1 MIREHRIALLA
12 TLLAAAAGAGVEYHL
27 SHPAARPS
35 PATAQAPVTLPQL
48 DLHDLD
54 GRPVRLPDAHA
65 GKPLLLNF
73 WASWCGPC
81 LQFAPV
87 FQEIA
92 LELEPRIRFVKL
104 DTEQEAAI
112 ASRYAIRSIPTLM
125 IFRGGQILAQR
136 SGSLPKSLFK
146 EWLLSTA
153 AAPK

>member
-1 MIREHRIALLA
+1 VSGRLAHFDALI
-12 TLLAAAAGAGVEYHL
+12 H
-27 SHPAARPS
+27 SDI
-35 PATAQAPVTLPQL
+35 PVVV
-48 DLHDLD
+48 D
-54 GRPVRLPDAHA
+54 
-65 GKPLLLNF
+65 F

-92 LELEPRIRFVKL
+92 QELEPRIRFVKL

-125 IFRGGQILAQR
+125 IFKGGQILAQR

-146 EWLLSTA
+146 EWLLSVT

>member
-1 MIREHRIALLA
+1 MSLV
-12 TLLAAAAGAGVEYHL
+12 TTYC
-27 SHPAARPS
+27 SHCFTRN
-35 PATAQAPVTLPQL
+35 
-48 DLHDLD
+48 
-54 GRPVRLPDAHA
+54 RLPGDKLDASAKCGRCHQ
-65 GKPLLLNF
+65 PLFSHSPVSGRMAHFDALIQSDIPVVVDF

-92 LELEPRIRFVKL
+92 QELEPRIRFVKL

-125 IFRGGQILAQR
+125 IFREGQILAQR
-136 SGSLPKSLFK
+136 SGSLPKSLFR
-146 EWLLSTA
+146 EWLQSVT

>member
-1 MIREHRIALLA
+1 M
-12 TLLAAAAGAGVEYHL
+12 
-27 SHPAARPS
+27 
-35 PATAQAPVTLPQL
+35 
-48 DLHDLD
+48 
-54 GRPVRLPDAHA
+54 
-65 GKPLLLNF
+65 
-73 WASWCGPC
+73 
-81 LQFAPV
+81 
-87 FQEIA
+87 
-92 LELEPRIRFVKL
+92 KL

>member
-1 MIREHRIALLA
+1 MSLV
-12 TLLAAAAGAGVEYHL
+12 TTYC
-27 SHPAARPS
+27 SHCFTRN
-35 PATAQAPVTLPQL
+35 
-48 DLHDLD
+48 
-54 GRPVRLPDAHA
+54 RLPGDKVDTSAKCGRCHQPLFSHSPVSGRLAHFDALIQSDI
-65 GKPLLLNF
+65 PVVVDF

-92 LELEPRIRFVKL
+92 QELEPRIRFVKL

-125 IFRGGQILAQR
+125 VFRGGKILAQR

>member
-1 MIREHRIALLA
+1 MSLV
-12 TLLAAAAGAGVEYHL
+12 TTYC
-27 SHPAARPS
+27 SHCFTRN
-35 PATAQAPVTLPQL
+35 
-48 DLHDLD
+48 
-54 GRPVRLPDAHA
+54 RLPGDKVDTSAKCGRCHQPLFSHSPVSGRLAHFDALIHSDI
-65 GKPLLLNF
+65 PVVVDF

-125 IFRGGQILAQR
+125 VFRAGQILAQR
-136 SGSLPKSLFK
+136 SGSLPTSLFK
-146 EWLLSTA
+146 EWLLSVT

>member
-1 MIREHRIALLA
+1 MAGRQTNFDALIQ
-12 TLLAAAAGAGVEYHL
+12 
-27 SHPAARPS
+27 SDI
-35 PATAQAPVTLPQL
+35 PVVV
-48 DLHDLD
+48 D
-54 GRPVRLPDAHA
+54 
-65 GKPLLLNF
+65 F

-125 IFRGGQILAQR
+125 IFKGGQILAQR

>member
-1 MIREHRIALLA
+1 MSLV
-12 TLLAAAAGAGVEYHL
+12 TTYC
-27 SHPAARPS
+27 SHCFTRN
-35 PATAQAPVTLPQL
+35 
-48 DLHDLD
+48 
-54 GRPVRLPDAHA
+54 RLPGDKVDASAKCGRCHQ
-65 GKPLLLNF
+65 PLFSHSPVSGRLAHFDALIQSDIPVVVDF

-125 IFRGGQILAQR
+125 IFKGGQILAQR
-136 SGSLPKSLFK
+136 SGFLPKSLFK

>member
-1 MIREHRIALLA
+1 MSLV
-12 TLLAAAAGAGVEYHL
+12 TTYC
-27 SHPAARPS
+27 SHCFTRN
-35 PATAQAPVTLPQL
+35 
-48 DLHDLD
+48 
-54 GRPVRLPDAHA
+54 RLPGDKVDTSAKCGRCHQPLFSHSPVSGRLAHFDALIQSDI
-65 GKPLLLNF
+65 PVVVDF

-92 LELEPRIRFVKL
+92 QELEPRIRFVKL

-125 IFRGGQILAQR
+125 IFKGGQSLAQR

-146 EWLLSTA
+146 EWLLSITA
-153 AAPK
+153 ELK

>member
-1 MIREHRIALLA
+1 MSFV
-12 TLLAAAAGAGVEYHL
+12 TTYC
-27 SHPAARPS
+27 SHCFTRN
-35 PATAQAPVTLPQL
+35 
-48 DLHDLD
+48 
-54 GRPVRLPDAHA
+54 RLPGDKVDTTAKCGRCHQPLFSHSPVSGRMAHFDALIQSDI
-65 GKPLLLNF
+65 PVVVDF

-92 LELEPRIRFVKL
+92 QELEPRIRFVKL

-125 IFRGGQILAQR
+125 IFRRGQILAQR

-146 EWLLSTA
+146 EWLLSVTA
-153 AAPK
+153 EPK